1 MTYDP
6 VVEAFSPF
14 NNNEKLFSDFAI
26 LSKDGKRFPCH
37 RLILSSQ
44 SQAMMAMMTTDMKEK
59 KERQMKLE
67 YSEEVVSNF
76 VDYFYTRTVP
86 REVLKENLDSFL
98 TLSGMYDLDQ
108 LKLQTEEA
116 AAEAMTTDNMVDMFV
131 LSNHYNAGNLKEASE
146 MFVKENRD
154 KLKEMDLSGYPVSV
168 VTDILR
174 LLI

>member
-1 MTYDP
+1 MKYDP
-6 VVEAFSPF
+6 VLDTSSLRE
-14 NNNEKLFSDFAI
+14 EELLKDFAI

-44 SQAMMAMMTTDMKEK
+44 SKAMMAMMTTDMKEK
-59 KERQMKLE
+59 EERQVKLE
-67 YSEEVVSNF
+67 YSEEVVKNF

-86 REVLKENLDSFL
+86 REVLKENLNSFF
-98 TLSGMYDLDQ
+98 TLSELYDLAP

-131 LSNHYNAGNLKEASE
+131 LSDLHNADNLKEASE
-146 MFVKENRD
+146 MFLKENRD
-154 KLKEMDLSGYPVSV
+154 KLRELDLSGYPANIVS
-168 VTDILR
+168 DILC